1 MSYSDRTADPKA
13 DFRRRATGVAGV
25 VAIHA
30 ALAGIVVAG
39 LSVVTIIREE
49 KGPIATFDVP
59 KPVPPP
65 PPPTDQPSDPVAER
79 LPQVPTPP
87 IPLPP
92 QPGPQVD
99 FKDVIDDLPPYTAPD
114 PIPGPT
120 LQPDPPRP
128 TPTFTPRLARPSNGP
143 AGWVTADDYPSQ
155 ELREGI
161 EGQLRYRLS
170 VASNGR
176 VTACEVI
183 ATSGARRLDEAACR
197 MITRRARFDA
207 ATDGSGAKV
216 VGTYS
221 GTVRWEI
228 PD

>member
-1 MSYSDRTADPKA
+1 MSYTDRSTR
-13 DFRRRATGVAGV
+13 DFSRRATAIAGVAAV
-25 VAIHA
+25 HA
-30 ALAGIVVAG
+30 ALAAIVVAG

-49 KGPIATFDVP
+49 KGPLTTFDLP
-59 KPVPPP
+59 DPVPPP
-65 PPPTDQPSDPVAER
+65 PPPQPSDMVAP
-79 LPQVPTPP
+79 LPQMPTPP

-99 FKDVIDDLPPYTAPD
+99 FRPIDEILPTPTFTAILPT
-114 PIPGPT
+114 PGPT
-120 LQPDPPRP
+120 VQPDPPRP
-128 TPTFTPRLARPSNGP
+128 LPSFSPKLARPANGP
-143 AGWVTADDYPSQ
+143 AGWVTTDDYPSQ

-170 VASNGR
+170 VGSNGR
-176 VTACEVI
+176 VTACEIV
-183 ATSGARRLDEAACR
+183 ASSGAKRLDDAACK
-197 MITRRARFDA
+197 MISRRARFDA
-207 ATDGSGAKV
+207 ATDDSGAKV

>member
-1 MSYSDRTADPKA
+1 MSYTDRTTDPGTELG
-13 DFRRRATGVAGV
+13 RRATAVAGV

-49 KGPIATFDVP
+49 QGPVTTFDVP
-59 KPVPPP
+59 SPKPPP
-65 PPPTDQPSDPVAER
+65 PSDPVTDPAQR
-79 LPQVPTPP
+79 LPQVPNPP

-92 QPGPQVD
+92 QPGPQVE
-99 FKDVIDDLPPYTAPD
+99 FTDVIDDFPPFTP
-114 PIPGPT
+114 PEPVPGPT

-128 TPTFTPRLARPSNGP
+128 APSFTPRLARPANGP

-176 VTACEVI
+176 VSACEIV
-183 ATSGARRLDEAACR
+183 ATSGAKRLDEAACR
-197 MITRRARFDA
+197 MISRRARFDA
-207 ATDGSGAKV
+207 ASDETGARV
-216 VGTYS
+216 VGTYT